1 MSICAGEYIHWIY
14 KVFGECV
21 TTQREKMCFGFG
33 ISSTLIWMWAQLPQ
47 IYMNFR
53 SKHVDGLSLGF
64 LLLLVLGDI
73 SNLTGCILTHGLVTQ
88 KITST
93 FFCIVDITCTLQY
106 LYYKFVYPKC
116 CQQKPEISIIS
127 SENDGGYT
135 QIIPGI
141 ATIAAAAVATL
152 GTEYENPY
160 SKKYLAGS
168 LIGWISGVIYSSSR
182 VFQIIKNFMRKRT
195 DGLSIQFFISAW
207 LGNCTYAISIF
218 LKDSHWGYIWMQFPW
233 LVGSMGPMILDLIV
247 LTQFFLYRKQS
258 YFNDQALLS
267 KE

>member
-1 MSICAGEYIHWIY
+1 MTNCTGEYIHWISD
-14 KVFGECV
+14 VFGECV
-21 TTQREKMCFGFG
+21 EIQREKMCFGFG
-33 ISSTLIWMWAQLPQ
+33 ITSTLIWMWAQLPQ

-53 SKHVDGLSLGF
+53 SKRVDGLSIGF

-73 SNLTGCILTHGLVTQ
+73 SNLTGCILTNGLVTQ
-88 KITST
+88 KITSS
-93 FFCIVDITCTLQY
+93 FFCFVDITCTLQY
-106 LYYKFVYPKC
+106 AYYTLIYPKYC
-116 CQQKPEISIIS
+116 ADSQEESLIS
-127 SENDGGYT
+127 EERLGGYT
-135 QIIPGI
+135 QIVPGLV
-141 ATIAAAAVATL
+141 AAAAAVL

-168 LIGWISGVIYSSSR
+168 LIGWISATIYSSSR

-233 LVGSMGPMILDLIV
+233 LVGSMGPMALDFIV
-247 LTQFFLYRKQS
+247 LTQFFLYRKNF
-258 YFNDQALLS
+258 YYREENLI
-267 KE
+267 EH